1 MTFIFLLSTVKAKK
15 TNAMNAQ
22 GLEVNMFSK
31 SFESSLNAAYT
42 RAREKKHEF
51 ITIEHLLL
59 ALVDNR
65 EATEVLLACGANID
79 RLRAG
84 LGIFVD
90 ETTPS
95 ILHRNGVEREV
106 QPTISFQRV
115 LQRSIYQVQSNSQSE
130 VNGAQVLLSIFG
142 EPESQ
147 AVYFLNQE
155 NVTRID
161 VMRYTTQ
168 GIAKS
173 QRPDEF
179 QLDQHQS
186 PMDMQSGLREQN
198 GEENLLELYATNLN
212 DRARLGQTDPLIGRT
227 EEVSR
232 VIQTLCR
239 RRKNNPLLVGEA
251 GVGKTAIAEG
261 LARKIID
268 KEVPEALAN
277 CIVYSLDLGVLLA
290 GTKYRGDFEKRFK
303 AVLKALRKQTGAI
316 VFIDEIH
323 NIVGAGSATGGTMD
337 ASNLIKPF
345 LSSGEL
351 RCMGATTYEEFRQY
365 IAKDG
370 ALIRRFQK
378 IDVAEANADDT
389 LKIVR
394 GLKPKLES
402 YHGVK
407 ISTKAL
413 MKAVQLSSRYMT
425 DRHLPDKA
433 IDVID
438 EAGAYQQM
446 QPAKKRKQWIGV
458 REVEEM
464 VAKMAGIPIQNI
476 SQSDR
481 DQLQQLDFNLKKAV
495 FGQENAV
502 NALCDAIKLSRA
514 GLRHEEKPI
523 GSFLMAGPTG
533 VGKTELCKQLSKE
546 LGVELIRFDMSEYME
561 KHTVSRLIGAPPG
574 YVGYDQGG
582 LLTEAVRKKPYSI
595 VLLDEIEKAHPDLF
609 NILLQ
614 VMDYGFLTDN
624 NGRKADFRH
633 VILMMTTNAGAEL
646 LEKTSMGF
654 VKNDQSKDNIGAINQ
669 LFSPEFRNRLDAT
682 LQFGYLKREVIL
694 QIVDKNIADL
704 SMKLH
709 EKNITLILDDS
720 ARDWLAI
727 NGYDHK
733 MGARP
738 MERLIQEKLKKP
750 LANELLFGKLSAG
763 GEACITVSV
772 TAGELVWEIAEA
784 KNDVCV

>member
-1 MTFIFLLSTVKAKK
+1 
-15 TNAMNAQ
+15 
-22 GLEVNMFSK
+22 MFSK
-31 SFESSLNAAYT
+31 SFELSLNTAYQ
-42 RAREKKHEF
+42 RARERKHEF

-59 ALVDNR
+59 ALTENP
-65 EATEVLLACGANID
+65 EASEVLVACGANLD

-90 ETTPS
+90 ETTPTG
-95 ILHRNGVEREV
+95 IHHNQIERDV

-115 LQRSIYQVQSNSQSE
+115 LQRSIYQVQNNSQSE
-130 VNGAQVLLSIFG
+130 VNGAHILLSIFG

-168 GIAKS
+168 GAIKS
-173 QRPDEF
+173 PRQQNNDF
-179 QLDQHQS
+179 LMSSQS
-186 PMDMQSGLREQN
+186 SMDMQPDVQAGFREQG

-212 DRARLGQTDPLIGRT
+212 ERARLGLTDPLIGRVD
-227 EEVSR
+227 EISQV
-232 VIQTLCR
+232 VQTLCR

-261 LARKIID
+261 LAQKIVD
-268 KEVPEALAN
+268 HDVPEALKH
-277 CIVYSLDLGVLLA
+277 CTVYSLDLAVLLA

-303 AVLKALRKQTGAI
+303 AVLKALRKQSGAI

-351 RCMGATTYEEFRQY
+351 RCLGATTYEEYRQY
-365 IAKDG
+365 ILKDS
-370 ALIRRFQK
+370 ALSRRFQK
-378 IDVAEANADDT
+378 IDIGEPTAEDT
-389 LKIVR
+389 LKILK
-394 GLKPKLES
+394 GLKPKLEA
-402 YHGVK
+402 YHGIR

-413 MKAVQLSSRYMT
+413 NRAVELTSRYMT

-438 EAGAYQQM
+438 EAGAHQQM
-446 QPAKKRKQWIGV
+446 QAAKKKKLWIGV

-464 VAKMAGIPIQNI
+464 VAKMARLPIQNI
-476 SQSDR
+476 SQDDR
-481 DQLQQLDFNLKKAV
+481 EQLSALDAHLKQMIFGQNKAV
-495 FGQENAV
+495 D
-502 NALCDAIKLSRA
+502 ALCDAVKLSRA

-523 GSFLMAGPTG
+523 GAFLMAGPTG
-533 VGKTELCKQLSKE
+533 VGKTELCKQLSKS
-546 LGVELIRFDMSEYME
+546 LNVELIRFDMSEYME

-633 VILMMTTNAGAEL
+633 VILMMTTNAGANL
-646 LEKTSMGF
+646 LEKTSVGF
-654 VKNDQSKDNIGAINQ
+654 VRSDTTGENVSVINQ
-669 LFSPEFRNRLDAT
+669 LFSPEFRNRLDGV
-682 LQFGYLKREVIL
+682 LQFGYLTQEVIL
-694 QIVDKNIADL
+694 QIVDKNIAEL
-704 SMKLH
+704 SKKLA
-709 EKNITLILDDS
+709 ERNIILTLDDA
-720 ARDWLAI
+720 ARRWLAVH
-727 NGYDHK
+727 GYDQK

-750 LANELLFGKLSAG
+750 LANELLFGALSQGSGARVL
-763 GEACITVSV
+763 VSV
-772 TAGELVWEIAEA
+772 ENDELQWAVETEH
-784 KNDVCV
+784 DVITS